1 MNAPTQH
8 RPILALAAAVLGSA
22 PVAAQETAAAYP
34 SRAIT
39 LIVQFAP
46 GGPTDLIARTV
57 GQWMSDSL
65 GKPVVIENRPGG
77 GSSIGTA
84 GVAKAAPDG
93 YTLGSV
99 DMSLT
104 VMPLIMANLSYDPLK
119 DLIPISQTAKTPMTI
134 VVAPNLGLNTAKE
147 VVEFAKAKPD
157 ELKFA
162 HSGVG
167 SAPHLAALSFLQAT
181 KTSMPLVTYRGAGPA
196 VQDIVAGHVS
206 MLVTAPSTTVE
217 LTRAG
222 KVRMIGVT
230 GAQRLSAL
238 PEVPTMTEQGIE
250 LEGLQDGIFFG
261 MAAPAGT
268 RPDII
273 AKLNAVVNKA
283 VLDEAVR
290 KKLAAVDITAQ
301 GSTQDAFSQ
310 MIVRQSAV
318 WKATLE
324 RAGIKPQ

>member
-1 MNAPTQH
+1 VNAPTQH

-134 VVAPNLGLNTAKE
+134 VVAP
-147 VVEFAKAKPD
+147 
-157 ELKFA
+157 
-162 HSGVG
+162 
-167 SAPHLAALSFLQAT
+167 
-181 KTSMPLVTYRGAGPA
+181 TS
-196 VQDIVAGHVS
+196 
-206 MLVTAPSTTVE
+206 
-217 LTRAG
+217 
-222 KVRMIGVT
+222 
-230 GAQRLSAL
+230 
-238 PEVPTMTEQGIE
+238 
-250 LEGLQDGIFFG
+250 
-261 MAAPAGT
+261 
-268 RPDII
+268 
-273 AKLNAVVNKA
+273 
-283 VLDEAVR
+283 
-290 KKLAAVDITAQ
+290 
-301 GSTQDAFSQ
+301 GSTPPRRSSSSP
-310 MIVRQSAV
+310 RRSR
-318 WKATLE
+318 TS
-324 RAGIKPQ
+324 